1 MKIDKLTLLQ
11 EELPNLNKSAE
22 YLSFSLERCREL
34 AERSNW
40 CPEELERLESLTS
53 RFSRL
58 SDLLTQRIMRLIDEL
73 EMFPEG
79 SLLDR
84 FYRAEKRGWV
94 QNAKEL
100 VQIRELRNLIAHE
113 YAADKMAEIYRAT
126 ILFAS
131 KLLSLVP
138 AISVHADKLV
148 RQYPR

>member
-1 MKIDKLTLLQ
+1 
-11 EELPNLNKSAE
+11 
-22 YLSFSLERCREL
+22 
-34 AERSNW
+34 
-40 CPEELERLESLTS
+40 
-53 RFSRL
+53 
-58 SDLLTQRIMRLIDEL
+58 MRLIDEL

>member
-1 MKIDKLTLLQ
+1 MKIDKLALLQ

-34 AERSNW
+34 AERSDW

-73 EMFPEG
+73 EMVPEG

-84 FYRAEKRGWV
+84 FHRAEKRGWV

-113 YAADKMAEIYRAT
+113 YAADKMSEIYRAT
-126 ILFAS
+126 ILLAS
-131 KLLSLVP
+131 KLVSLVP
-138 AISVHADKLV
+138 LISAHADKLI
-148 RQYPR
+148 RRYPR